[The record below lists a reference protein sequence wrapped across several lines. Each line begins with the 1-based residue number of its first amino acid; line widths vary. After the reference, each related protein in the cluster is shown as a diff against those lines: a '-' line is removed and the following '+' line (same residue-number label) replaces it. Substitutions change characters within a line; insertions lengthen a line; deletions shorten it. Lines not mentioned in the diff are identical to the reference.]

1 MKNMFWGVV
10 IILIGVLVILNSVFG
25 INLPI
30 FKILFGLLLVYWG
43 IKVLFGGFSSSFNF
57 EAEKRSTDREA
68 VFANSTFK
76 YPHGSSDGEK
86 EYVTVFGSS
95 VLDLSGLTEAPA
107 QPLEMVAVFGK
118 SQVIVKKGTPLV
130 IESQTVFGASQLPEN
145 NKSAFGEFTYRSP
158 SVKEGVSPLVLKT
171 QVVFGNFEIVEKD

>member
-1 MKNMFWGVV
+1 MKNMFWVVV

-25 INLPI
+25 I
-30 FKILFGLLLVYWG
+30 
-43 IKVLFGGFSSSFNF
+43 KVLFGGFSSSFDF
-57 EAEKRSTDREA
+57 QTEKRSTDREA

-76 YPHGSSDGEK
+76 YPHGPADGDQ

-95 VLDLSGLTEAPA
+95 
-107 QPLEMVAVFGK
+107 
-118 SQVIVKKGTPLV
+118 
-130 IESQTVFGASQLPEN
+130 QLPEK

-158 SVKEGVSPLVLKT
+158 SVKEGVPSLVIRT